1 MNKKG
6 DYVSFYKQ
14 DKNGDLYTTR
24 KTQNVYQYSQTFI
37 YECLQ
42 DFENRE
48 MFHQMIKQQ
57 LEKRGLLSRI
67 SEREDV
73 LINTFGTPNQVNQSM
88 NDTQQPI
95 DSGNDDQMEEEIDHQ
110 NEQFQQQVDEDQND
124 DIIIVNEID

>member
-1 MNKKG
+1 
-6 DYVSFYKQ
+6 
-14 DKNGDLYTTR
+14 
-24 KTQNVYQYSQTFI
+24 
-37 YECLQ
+37 
-42 DFENRE
+42 

-57 LEKRGLLSRI
+57 LEKRGLLSWI

-110 NEQFQQQVDEDQND
+110 NEQFQQQVDDDQND
-124 DIIIVNEID
+124 DIVIVNEID

>member
-1 MNKKG
+1 
-6 DYVSFYKQ
+6 
-14 DKNGDLYTTR
+14 
-24 KTQNVYQYSQTFI
+24 
-37 YECLQ
+37 
-42 DFENRE
+42 

-67 SEREDV
+67 SEREEV

>member
-1 MNKKG
+1 
-6 DYVSFYKQ
+6 
-14 DKNGDLYTTR
+14 
-24 KTQNVYQYSQTFI
+24 
-37 YECLQ
+37 
-42 DFENRE
+42 

-88 NDTQQPI
+88 NDTEQPI
-95 DSGNDDQMEEEIDHQ
+95 DSGNDDQMEEIDHQ
-110 NEQFQQQVDEDQND
+110 NEQFQQQVDDDQND